1 MGKGAFGKVNLGMHK
16 LVRKLVALKSLN
28 HQKIKQDQK
37 TKLMK
42 ETQLLLKLRHPHVV
56 KIYETIETETHLV
69 IVMEMCAGGDLLAYV
84 RRRRRLRES
93 VAKKIFRQLIE
104 GLAYI
109 HSKNIAHR
117 DIKLDNVLLD
127 ADGNVKIA
135 DFGVSY

>member
-1 MGKGAFGKVNLGMHK
+1 
-16 LVRKLVALKSLN
+16 
-28 HQKIKQDQK
+28 
-37 TKLMK
+37 MK

-69 IVMEMCAGGDLLAYV
+69 IVMELCAGGDLLAYV
-84 RRRRRLRES
+84 RRRRRLKES
-93 VAKKIFRQLIE
+93 VAKKIFRQLME

-135 DFGVSY
+135 DFGVSYQLQSATLMRDQCGTPAYIAPEILRNQGYSL